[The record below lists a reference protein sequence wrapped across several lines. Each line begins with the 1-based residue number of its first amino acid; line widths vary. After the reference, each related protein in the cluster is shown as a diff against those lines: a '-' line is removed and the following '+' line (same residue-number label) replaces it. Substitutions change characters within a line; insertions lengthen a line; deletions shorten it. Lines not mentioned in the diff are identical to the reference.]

1 MAVSET
7 TGGAAVDA
15 ASSATTGPVMDNIA
29 TTQASVEVRKP
40 RALQSVWGVAM
51 VSRAKSHIE
60 MRSYWQT
67 ITRNKSFQAKKSFK
81 SSVYDNLT
89 F

>member
-1 MAVSET
+1 MPVSET

-15 ASSATTGPVMDNIA
+15 ASSAATGRVMANIA

-60 MRSYWQT
+60 MRSYRQT
-67 ITRNKSFQAKKSFK
+67 TTCNKRFQAKKSFK
-81 SSVYDNLT
+81 SLVYINLT